1 MSKVLQEIERLAA
14 DRTNQLKK
22 AKEEGRK
29 VIQYTSSFI
38 PDEIIR
44 AAGAEPYLMCRGGEP
59 EPTEVILD
67 DMLRFMNPLARSM
80 AGFYKMGM
88 DPVTPISDLIITH
101 QNECHT
107 GRITEL
113 LEAWGLPVAKVGVP
127 VDWDRDFAF
136 EYYYDGLKEMVAKIE
151 EVTGNKVDMTKA
163 REYMSDTNRINAGL
177 RKIDALR
184 KKDNPPIGEL
194 EFIKLVHHSYMIE
207 PKLMIQKLDELYEEL
222 KDAPGKFAPNAPR
235 LLLFGHAVAIGDYT
249 VPRVFEESGA
259 VFVTEFLD
267 EGIRPFKWDVDVE
280 ADDLLLAFAKS
291 RYLEKPPVNIFQPS
305 WKTRFDHTKQ
315 LISDY
320 RVDGV
325 VSYQLVFDEIYN
337 MEFACLAKWLGEMK
351 VPLVKIESSYEYSR
365 ESMAPLTTRIE
376 SFVDSVKEVKNK

>member
-1 MSKVLQEIERLAA
+1 MSKVFQEIEKLAA
-14 DRTNQLKK
+14 DRTTKLKE
-22 AKEEGRK
+22 AKSEGRK
-29 VIQYTSSFI
+29 VIQYTSNFI
-38 PDEIIR
+38 PVEYIR

-88 DPVTPISDLIITH
+88 DAVTPISDLIITH

-113 LEAWGLPVAKVGVP
+113 LEAWGLPIAKVGVP

-136 EYYYDGLKEMVAKIE
+136 EYYYEGLKEMVAKIE
-151 EVTGNKVDMTKA
+151 SVTGTKVDDAKV
-163 REYMSDTNRINAGL
+163 REYMAERNAINAGL
-177 RKIDALR
+177 RKIDELR
-184 KKDNPPIGEL
+184 KRDDPPIGEY
-194 EFIKLVHHSYMIE
+194 EFIRLNHYVFMVE
-207 PKLMIQKLDELYEEL
+207 PKVMIQKLDELYDEL
-222 KDAPGKFAPNAPR
+222 KDAPGKFGADAPR

-249 VPRVFEESGA
+249 VPRVFERSGA

-267 EGIRPFKWDVDVE
+267 EGIWPFKWDLDVNAPDPLRE
-280 ADDLLLAFAKS
+280 FADCMYH
-291 RYLEKPPVNIFQPS
+291 RKPPVNIFQPS
-305 WKTRFDHTKQ
+305 WKTRFEFTKQ
-315 LISDY
+315 LMADY

-337 MEFACLAKWLGEMK
+337 MEFACLAKWLDEMK

-365 ESMAPLTTRIE
+365 EAMAPLTTRIE
-376 SFVDSVKEVKNK
+376 SFIDSVKEVKK

>member
-1 MSKVLQEIERLAA
+1 MSKVLQEIEKLAA
-14 DRTNQLKK
+14 NRTTQLKK
-22 AKEEGRK
+22 AKKEGRK
-29 VIQYTSSFI
+29 VIQYTSNFI
-38 PDEIIR
+38 PEEYIR

-113 LEAWGLPVAKVGVP
+113 LEAWNLPIAKVGVP

-136 EYYYDGLKEMVAKIE
+136 EYYYEGLKEMVAKVE
-151 EVTGNKVDMTKA
+151 EVTGNKADEDKV
-163 REYMSDTNRINAGL
+163 REYMADTNAINAWL
-177 RKIDALR
+177 RKIDELR

-194 EFIKLVHHSYMIE
+194 EFIKLNHYSFMVE
-207 PKLMIQKLDELYEEL
+207 PKVMIQKLGELYDEL
-222 KDAPGKFAPNAPR
+222 KDAPGKFSPDVPR

-249 VPRVFEESGA
+249 VPRVFEDSGA

-267 EGIRPFKWDVDVE
+267 EGIRPFKWDLDVNAE
-280 ADDLLLAFAKS
+280 DPLRAFAKS

-305 WKTRFDHTKQ
+305 WKTRFEYTKR

-337 MEFACLAKWLGEMK
+337 MEFACLAKWLNEMK
-351 VPLVKIESSYEYSR
+351 VPLAKIESSYEYSR
-365 ESMAPLTTRIE
+365 EAMAPLTTRIE
-376 SFVDSVKEVKNK
+376 SFIDSVKEVKNQ